1 MEQEEYAK
9 EKIIWQ
15 NIKFIDNQNVLD
27 LIGQKPCNIM
37 SLIDEESKFPKGT
50 DATLLLKLNANH
62 GTKSIYV
69 RPVCDHASSF
79 GIQHFAGVVMYN
91 TKGAQFIS
99 TQTFENS
106 MEIIVIFF
114 FHRRFAREESRHV
127 RNGSQG
133 VDRTVIECF
142 PVEFIH

>member
-79 GIQHFAGVVMYN
+79 GIQHFAGIVMYN
-91 TKGAQFIS
+91 TKGAQFVWAMPFVNLIKVM
-99 TQTFENS
+99 N
-106 MEIIVIFF
+106 IF
-114 FHRRFAREESRHV
+114 FHRRFAREES
-127 RNGSQG
+127 
-133 VDRTVIECF
+133 
-142 PVEFIH
+142 

>member
-9 EKIIWQ
+9 EKIIWK
-15 NIKFIDNQNVLD
+15 NIKFIDNQIVLD

-62 GTKSIYV
+62 GPKSIYV
-69 RPVCDHASSF
+69 RSVCDHAASF

-91 TKGAQFIS
+91 TKGEQKPYSVVWPSGSRLKINMILFRPQGCSKRIATHSDRIS
-99 TQTFENS
+99 KN
-106 MEIIVIFF
+106 
-114 FHRRFAREESRHV
+114 
-127 RNGSQG
+127 
-133 VDRTVIECF
+133 
-142 PVEFIH
+142 